1 MTENE
6 VRTVPENIEVRK
18 ATNSDYIGQLVG
30 VAISFNQKSQ
40 MLDNFIEIIDSHSL
54 DSIDLSDSDIVMLN
68 GHNYENPVGRNTKN
82 LHLQLK
88 SDGLHFILDLIDS
101 QESRDLLEN
110 VKNGIVSGCSFGFT
124 VEADEWNGNIRTVTK
139 INKLYELSAVVA
151 PAYKTTTLLQTR
163 SLEMSEKTEET
174 QEETPDLQAELD
186 ALKAEIEALKAG
198 DSQEDSE
205 EQTDSADDKADDS
218 EEENTPKGEKKNMQT
233 FNKAQDTESTEVRNF
248 NAYLKGEIEK
258 RDLNTTNGAPIIPH
272 ELLAE
277 QYQPQ
282 ASTGV
287 LSLVNTVS
295 VDSNNVTLPVVK
307 HATKGFTAVSVENS
321 DTVSVEAPAIQEVHF
336 DLKLYSGAL
345 PMSYQLAHSSKSAQR
360 VILQHIT
367 AMRDLT
373 RLQKVGALLK
383 TASPKTVKDIDGI
396 KDLYN
401 ADSFVNYPDA
411 NKSFIMTAEMF
422 AELDKAKDTTGAYI
436 LQPLATD
443 ATKKSIGGYPVEVVS
458 SDVLGAGKVAFFG
471 DVKAFI
477 VEAINE
483 NMIFTYQENRNLST
497 VAVGGVFFDSKVAD
511 SDAGVFITYTPAGK

>member
-1 MTENE
+1 LTQTVEIRAKTDEKRHLLSGYAIVFNSPSENM
-6 VRTVPENIEVRK
+6 
-18 ATNSDYIGQLVG
+18 G
-30 VAISFNQKSQ
+30 
-40 MLDNFIEIIDSHSL
+40 FIETVGSHAL
-54 DSIDLSDSDIVMLN
+54 DDVDLSNVFALYN
-68 GHNYENPVGRNTKN
+68 HNFNSVLGKTGKN
-82 LHLQLK
+82 LSLNVDEKGLSFSLELLP
-88 SDGLHFILDLIDS
+88 SDEHIFEL
-101 QESRDLLEN
+101 
-110 VKNGIVSGCSFGFT
+110 VKDGIINKMSFGFIVDKDDWQDST
-124 VEADEWNGNIRTVTK
+124 HRTVLK
-139 INKLYELSAVVA
+139 IKELQEISLVPV
-151 PAYKTTTLLQTR
+151 PAYEGTDIVAKR
-163 SLEMSEKTEET
+163 SLEMAEDTKTK
-174 QEETPDLQAELD
+174 QEEAQPDLQAELD

-198 DSQEDSE
+198 DSSSEDEQE

-218 EEENTPKGEKKNMQT
+218 EEENTQKGENKNMQT

-258 RDLNTTNGAPIIPH
+258 RDLNTTNGAPIIPQ
-272 ELLAE
+272 ELLSE

-287 LSLVNTVS
+287 LSLINTVS

-307 HATKGFTAVSVENS
+307 HATKGFTEVSAENA
-321 DTVSVEAPAIQEVHF
+321 DTASVDAPAIQEVNF

-383 TASPKTVKDIDGI
+383 TATPKAVTDIDGI
-396 KDLYN
+396 KDVYN
-401 ADSFVNYPDA
+401 SDSFVNYPDA
-411 NKSFIMTAEMF
+411 NKSFIMTAELF
-422 AELDKAKDTTGAYI
+422 GELDKAKDTTGAYI

-471 DVKAFI
+471 DAKAFI
-477 VEAINE
+477 VEAINQ

-497 VAVGGVFFDSKVAD
+497 VAVGGVFFDTKVAD
-511 SDAGVFITYTPAGK
+511 SDAGVFITFGAQA

>member
-1 MTENE
+1 MSDTLTQTVEIRAKTDEKRHLLSGYAIVFNSPSENMGFIE
-6 VRTVPENIEVRK
+6 TVHPH
-18 ATNSDYIGQLVG
+18 A
-30 VAISFNQKSQ
+30 
-40 MLDNFIEIIDSHSL
+40 LDNV
-54 DSIDLSDSDIVMLN
+54 DLSSVFALYN
-68 GHNYENPVGRNTKN
+68 HNFNSVLGKTGKN
-82 LHLQLK
+82 LSLK
-88 SDGLHFILDLIDS
+88 VDKKGLSFDLELLPSDEHIFEL
-101 QESRDLLEN
+101 
-110 VKNGIVSGCSFGFT
+110 VKDGIINKMSFGFV
-124 VEADEWNGNIRTVTK
+124 VEQDEWQDSTHRTVLK
-139 INKLYELSAVVA
+139 IKELQEISLVPT
-151 PAYKTTTLLQTR
+151 PAYTGTDIIAKR
-163 SLEMSEKTEET
+163 SLEMAEDTKAQQEET
-174 QEETPDLQAELD
+174 QPDLQAEID
-186 ALKAEIEALKAG
+186 ELKKQFEALKAG
-198 DSQEDSE
+198 DSSSEDEQDDSQEK
-205 EQTDSADDKADDS
+205 TVSADDKADDDV
-218 EEENTPKGEKKNMQT
+218 EDKEKEDKKMQT
-233 FNKAQDTESTEVRNF
+233 FNKAQNTESTEVRNF

-287 LSLVNTVS
+287 LSLINTVS

-307 HATKGFTAVSVENS
+307 HATKGFEAVSVENT

-401 ADSFVNYPDA
+401 SDSFVNYPDA

-471 DVKAFI
+471 DVRSFI

-497 VAVGGVFFDSKVAD
+497 VAVGGVFFDTKVAD
-511 SDAGVFITYTPAGK
+511 SESGTFLTYNAGK

>member
-1 MTENE
+1 MSENE

-18 ATNSDYIGQLVG
+18 AANSDYIGQLVG

-40 MLDNFIEIIDSHSL
+40 MLDNFTEIIDSHSL

-163 SLEMSEKTEET
+163 SLEMAEDAKTAQTET
-174 QEETPDLQAELD
+174 QPDLQAEID

-198 DSQEDSE
+198 DSQD
-205 EQTDSADDKADDS
+205 DSADDV
-218 EEENTPKGEKKNMQT
+218 EEEDKEKENNKMQT
-233 FNKAQDTESTEVRNF
+233 FNKATDTESTEVRNF
-248 NAYLKGEIEK
+248 NAYLEGKIEK
-258 RDLNTTNGAPIIPH
+258 RDLTTVNGAPIIPQ

-287 LSLVNTVS
+287 LSLINTVQ

-307 HATKGFTAVSVENS
+307 HATKGFAEVTAENADTASV
-321 DTVSVEAPAIQEVHF
+321 DAPAIQEVNF

-360 VILQHIT
+360 VILSHIT

-383 TASPKTVKDIDGI
+383 TASPKAVTDIDGI
-396 KDLYN
+396 KDVYN

-411 NKSFIMTAEMF
+411 NKSFVMTAELF

-443 ATKKSIGGYPVEVVS
+443 ATKRSIGGYAVEVVS

-471 DVKAFI
+471 DVRSFI
-477 VEAINE
+477 TEAINE

-497 VAVGGVFFDSKVAD
+497 VAVGGVFFDTKVAD
-511 SDAGVFITYTPAGK
+511 DNAGTFITFGAGK

>member
-1 MTENE
+1 MSDTLTQTVEIRAKTDQKRHLLSGYAIIFNSPSENMGF
-6 VRTVPENIEVRK
+6 IE
-18 ATNSDYIGQLVG
+18 SVG
-30 VAISFNQKSQ
+30 SHA
-40 MLDNFIEIIDSHSL
+40 LDNVDLSSVFALYNHNFDNVLGKTGKNLSL
-54 DSIDLSDSDIVMLN
+54 SIDEKGLSFSLELLPSDEHIFELV
-68 GHNYENPVGRNTKN
+68 K
-82 LHLQLK
+82 
-88 SDGLHFILDLIDS
+88 DGII
-101 QESRDLLEN
+101 N
-110 VKNGIVSGCSFGFT
+110 KMSFGFIVDKDDWQDST
-124 VEADEWNGNIRTVTK
+124 HRTILK
-139 INKLYELSAVVA
+139 IKELQEISLVPV
-151 PAYKTTTLLQTR
+151 PAYEGTDIIAKR
-163 SLEMSEKTEET
+163 SLEMAEDTKT
-174 QEETPDLQAELD
+174 QEETQPDLQAELD
-186 ALKAEIEALKAG
+186 ALKAEVEALKAG
-198 DSQEDSE
+198 DSSSEDEQDDSE
-205 EQTDSADDKADDS
+205 EKTVSADDKADDS
-218 EEENTPKGEKKNMQT
+218 EDKEKENKKMQT
-233 FNKAQDTESTEVRNF
+233 FNKTTNTESTEVRNF

-287 LSLVNTVS
+287 LSLINTVS

-307 HATKGFTAVSVENS
+307 HATKGFEAVSVENT

-345 PMSYQLAHSSKSAQR
+345 PMSYQLAHSSKSAQT
-360 VILQHIT
+360 VILNHIT
-367 AMRDLT
+367 SMRDLT

-383 TASPKTVKDIDGI
+383 TASPKTAKSIDEI
-396 KDLYN
+396 KDVYN

-411 NKSFIMTAEMF
+411 NKSFVMTAEMF
-422 AELDKAKDTTGAYI
+422 AELDKAKDSTGAYI

-443 ATKKSIGGYPVEVVS
+443 ATKKSIGGYPVSVVS

-497 VAVGGVFFDSKVAD
+497 VAVGGVFFDTKVAD
-511 SDAGVFITYTPAGK
+511 SEAGTFITYNAGK

>member
-1 MTENE
+1 MSGYAIVFNSPSENMGFIE
-6 VRTVPENIEVRK
+6 TVGSH
-18 ATNSDYIGQLVG
+18 A
-30 VAISFNQKSQ
+30 
-40 MLDNFIEIIDSHSL
+40 LDNV
-54 DSIDLSDSDIVMLN
+54 DLSNVFALYN
-68 GHNYENPVGRNTKN
+68 HNFNNVLGKTGKN
-82 LHLQLK
+82 LSLSVDEKGLSFSLELLP
-88 SDGLHFILDLIDS
+88 SDEHIFEL
-101 QESRDLLEN
+101 
-110 VKNGIVSGCSFGFT
+110 VKDGIINKMSFGFIVDKDDWQDST
-124 VEADEWNGNIRTVTK
+124 HRTILK
-139 INKLYELSAVVA
+139 IKGLQEISLVPV
-151 PAYKTTTLLQTR
+151 PAYEGTDIIAKR
-163 SLEMSEKTEET
+163 SLEMAEDTKTK

-198 DSQEDSE
+198 DSQDDSE
-205 EQTDSADDKADDS
+205 EQTDSADDKADDV
-218 EEENTPKGEKKNMQT
+218 EDKENTPKGEKKNMQT

-248 NAYLKGEIEK
+248 NAYLEGKVEK
-258 RDLNTTNGAPIIPH
+258 RDLTTVNGAPIIPQ
-272 ELLAE
+272 ELLSE

-287 LSLVNTVS
+287 LSLINTVS

-307 HATKGFTAVSVENS
+307 HATKGFTEVSAENA
-321 DTVSVEAPAIQEVHF
+321 DTASVDAPAIQEVNF

-383 TASPKTVKDIDGI
+383 TASPKAVTDIDGI
-396 KDLYN
+396 KDVYN

-411 NKSFIMTAEMF
+411 NKSFIMTAELF
-422 AELDKAKDTTGAYI
+422 AELDKAKDSTGAYI

-471 DVKAFI
+471 DAKAFI
-477 VEAINE
+477 VEAINQ

-497 VAVGGVFFDSKVAD
+497 VAVGGVFFDTKVAD
-511 SDAGVFITYTPAGK
+511 SDAGTFITFSAAPAK

>member
-1 MTENE
+1 MSDTLTQTVEIRAKTDQKRHLLSGYAIVFNSPSENMGFIE
-6 VRTVPENIEVRK
+6 TVDSK
-18 ATNSDYIGQLVG
+18 A
-30 VAISFNQKSQ
+30 
-40 MLDNFIEIIDSHSL
+40 LDNV
-54 DSIDLSDSDIVMLN
+54 DLSSVFALYNHDFNNVLGKTS
-68 GHNYENPVGRNTKN
+68 KN
-82 LHLQLK
+82 LSLNVDKKGLSFSLELLP
-88 SDGLHFILDLIDS
+88 SDEHIFELVQD
-101 QESRDLLEN
+101 
-110 VKNGIVSGCSFGFT
+110 GIINKMSFGFIVDKDDWQDST
-124 VEADEWNGNIRTVTK
+124 HRTILK
-139 INKLYELSAVVA
+139 IKELQEISLVPV
-151 PAYKTTTLLQTR
+151 PAYEGTDIVAKRGLKMAEDTKTAP
-163 SLEMSEKTEET
+163 EET
-174 QEETPDLQAELD
+174 QPDLQAELD

-198 DSQEDSE
+198 DSQDDSE

-258 RDLNTTNGAPIIPH
+258 RDLTTTNGAPIIPH
-272 ELLAE
+272 ELLSE

-287 LSLVNTVS
+287 LSLINTVS

-471 DVKAFI
+471 DAKAFI

-497 VAVGGVFFDSKVAD
+497 VAVGGVFFDTKVAD

>member
-1 MTENE
+1 LTDTLTTDVEIRAKTDQQRHLLSGYAIVFNSPSENMGFIE
-6 VRTVPENIEVRK
+6 TVDSHALDNVDLSNVFALYNHDFNNVLGKTSKNLSLNIDKKGLSFNLELLPSDEHIFELVQQGIINKMSFGFIVQDDDWQDSTHRTITKIKNLKEI
-18 ATNSDYIGQLVG
+18 SL
-30 VAISFNQKSQ
+30 VAIPAY
-40 MLDNFIEIIDSHSL
+40 LA
-54 DSIDLSDSDIVMLN
+54 SDIVA
-68 GHNYENPVGRNTKN
+68 K
-82 LHLQLK
+82 
-88 SDGLHFILDLIDS
+88 
-101 QESRDLLEN
+101 
-110 VKNGIVSGCSFGFT
+110 
-124 VEADEWNGNIRTVTK
+124 
-139 INKLYELSAVVA
+139 
-151 PAYKTTTLLQTR
+151 R
-163 SLEMSEKTEET
+163 SLKDMSEKTEET

-186 ALKAEIEALKAG
+186 ALKAEVEALKAG
-198 DSQEDSE
+198 DSSSEDEQDNSE
-205 EQTDSADDKADDS
+205 EQTVSADDEADDV
-218 EEENTPKGEKKNMQT
+218 EEENTPKGEKRNMQT

-248 NAYLKGEIEK
+248 NAYLEGKIEK
-258 RDLNTTNGAPIIPH
+258 RDLTTVNGAPIIPQ
-272 ELLAE
+272 ELLSE

-287 LSLVNTVS
+287 LSLINTVS

-307 HATKGFTAVSVENS
+307 HATKGFAEVSAENADTASV
-321 DTVSVEAPAIQEVHF
+321 DVPAIQEVNF

-383 TASPKTVKDIDGI
+383 TATPKAVTDIDGI
-396 KDLYN
+396 KDVYN

-411 NKSFIMTAEMF
+411 NKSFVMTAEMF
-422 AELDKAKDTTGAYI
+422 AELDKAKDSTGAYV

-443 ATKKSIGGYPVEVVS
+443 ATKRSIGGYPVEVVS

-471 DVKAFI
+471 DVKSFI

-497 VAVGGVFFDSKVAD
+497 VAVGGVFFDMKVAD
-511 SDAGVFITYTPAGK
+511 SDSGVFITFGATAK

>member
-1 MTENE
+1 MSDTLTQTAEIRAKTDQKRHLLSGYAIIFNSPSENM
-6 VRTVPENIEVRK
+6 
-18 ATNSDYIGQLVG
+18 G
-30 VAISFNQKSQ
+30 
-40 MLDNFIEIIDSHSL
+40 FIEAVDSKAL
-54 DSIDLSDSDIVMLN
+54 DDVDLSSVFALYNHDFNNVL
-68 GHNYENPVGRNTKN
+68 GKTGKN
-82 LHLQLK
+82 LSLNVDEKGLSFDLELLP
-88 SDGLHFILDLIDS
+88 SDEHIFEL
-101 QESRDLLEN
+101 
-110 VKNGIVSGCSFGFT
+110 VKDGIINKMSFGFIVDKDDWQDST
-124 VEADEWNGNIRTVTK
+124 HRTILK
-139 INKLYELSAVVA
+139 IKELQEISLVPM
-151 PAYKTTTLLQTR
+151 PAYTGTDITAKR
-163 SLEMSEKTEET
+163 SLEMAEDTKT
-174 QEETPDLQAELD
+174 QEETQPDLQAELD

-198 DSQEDSE
+198 DSSSEDEQDDSE
-205 EQTDSADDKADDS
+205 EQKVSADDKADDS
-218 EEENTPKGEKKNMQT
+218 EEEDKEKEDKKMQT
-233 FNKAQDTESTEVRNF
+233 FNKAQNTESTEVRNF
-248 NAYLKGEIEK
+248 NAYLKGEVEK
-258 RDLNTTNGAPIIPH
+258 RDLTTVNGSPIIPK

-287 LSLVNTVS
+287 LSLINTVA

-307 HATKGFTAVSVENS
+307 HATKGFTAVSVENT

-345 PMSYQLAHSSKSAQR
+345 PMSYQLAHSSKSAQT
-360 VILQHIT
+360 VILNHIT

-401 ADSFVNYPDA
+401 SDSFVNYPDA

-471 DVKAFI
+471 DAKAFI

-511 SDAGVFITYTPAGK
+511 AEAGVFITYTPAGK

>member
-1 MTENE
+1 MTQTVEIRAKTDQKRHLLSGYAIVFNSLSENMGFVE
-6 VRTVPENIEVRK
+6 TVDTK
-18 ATNSDYIGQLVG
+18 A
-30 VAISFNQKSQ
+30 
-40 MLDNFIEIIDSHSL
+40 LDNV
-54 DSIDLSDSDIVMLN
+54 DLSSVFALYNHDFNNVL
-68 GHNYENPVGRNTKN
+68 GKTGKN
-82 LHLQLK
+82 LTLNVDSKGLSFTLALLP
-88 SDGLHFILDLIDS
+88 SDEHIFEL
-101 QESRDLLEN
+101 
-110 VKNGIVSGCSFGFT
+110 VKDGIINKMSFGFI
-124 VEADEWNGNIRTVTK
+124 VDKDNWQDETHRTILK
-139 INKLYELSAVVA
+139 IKELQEISLVPV
-151 PAYKTTTLLQTR
+151 PAYEGTDITAKR
-163 SLEMSEKTEET
+163 SLEMAEKTEET

-198 DSQEDSE
+198 DSQDDSQDDSE

-218 EEENTPKGEKKNMQT
+218 EENTPKGEKKNMQT

-258 RDLNTTNGAPIIPH
+258 RDLTTTNGAPIIPH
-272 ELLAE
+272 ELLSE

-282 ASTGV
+282 ASVGV
-287 LSLVNTVS
+287 LSLINTIS

-307 HATKGFTAVSVENS
+307 HATKSFTAVSVENT

-422 AELDKAKDTTGAYI
+422 AELDRAKDTTGAYI

-471 DVKAFI
+471 DAKAFI

-497 VAVGGVFFDSKVAD
+497 VAVGGVFFDTKVAD